1 MFHFE
6 TRCVCARVFAHAHL
20 RRLAQRNRAFSRG
33 RRSGLGPDWL
43 NSRTE
48 LADFTTISNRS
59 AAPGDQTLPGVNP
72 DVERGGVGQSTSREK
87 RSFPMFATTTSPST
101 SSTPNRRLAK
111 RRTELFGATAL
122 LLLSLAASPS
132 LAQGLQPGEAFAT
145 RFSGVA
151 QGPGGLPAI
160 DPQGTVGSILDL
172 RAPGQPAQG
181 QHWINEPQRAP
192 ITAAP
197 NRPGVRRRVR
207 RCHAAKHLRHHH
219 RGVRSAPHRRQRA
232 MDARHVR

>member
-1 MFHFE
+1 MF
-6 TRCVCARVFAHAHL
+6 T
-20 RRLAQRNRAFSRG
+20 
-33 RRSGLGPDWL
+33 
-43 NSRTE
+43 
-48 LADFTTISNRS
+48 
-59 AAPGDQTLPGVNP
+59 
-72 DVERGGVGQSTSREK
+72 
-87 RSFPMFATTTSPST
+87 TTTSPST

-151 QGPGGLPAI
+151 QGPNGLPAI

-192 ITAAP
+192 ITAGQIGQVFGVAFDDATPP
-197 NRPGVRRRVR
+197 NIYVTSTAAFGLHRTADNAQWMPGMFGEGGPGAIYRLDAANGYQPQLFATITLNGRPNSG
-207 RCHAAKHLRHHH
+207 AASAYRHD
-219 RGVRSAPHRRQRA
+219 RWNGSSWSPLWRPA
-232 MDARHVR
+232 